1 MNRDVKIITSPVF
14 SRTQVLSLGM
24 GLSLSLLGTAWLFED
39 LNRGSQSRSL
49 DTFAQLTHAPS
60 PIKRKESGRFN
71 WEQAQAGQGLKL
83 KDSIHTGTA
92 GTTSIHIRESD
103 QTIELG
109 PDTLVV
115 LDRSQKF
122 PVQFLSGSAIL
133 RNANGADQKIEVKQ
147 GGELDIKELP
157 VKLLNPLASQ
167 DIWVLPGSRIP
178 VEFQWKLADSDPARA
193 KRTLQIH
200 SRTRDLLLTRSLL
213 AARQNRFQSQLGAG
227 HYEWKISSAT
237 DQEPAEIRTLIVREA
252 HPFELTQPLADSTV
266 EIQNEQTDI
275 LFSLRAAG
283 ALDLPES
290 ETPKILRL
298 QFSRERDFSRI
309 EHTSETSR
317 KDGILRARSFAPG
330 RWYARPI
337 AEYPGQFLAH
347 GKPISFEVK
356 KINWVPYT
364 WISPKEQTHFEK
376 AVRIRLQWRTAA
388 PLPEQA
394 RTTVSVR
401 RLQAD
406 ASAEPPLSFEATGES
421 VELMDLPAGEL
432 AAEVRIE
439 HEGEVISKGESLKLT
454 IFEGSPLRITR
465 PETNWE
471 QRFWKKP
478 ENFTL
483 EWQGDSLV
491 TTHENYHYRVETRK
505 QSLTDNKEYPAR
517 TLKTRK
523 NAVSWSD
530 ITALEHGTYQWRV
543 QVLDEQDRVL
553 KSSETRR
560 LTLDLPP
567 LLPAPAAEG
576 VEPRFNQALDYIRLG
591 GRFEVRWPAVSG
603 ARSYLLKVISKTNAG
618 KVVYDENVSETS
630 RSFEALKEGV
640 YSWSVRAVDTADRP
654 GTPLED
660 QLFQVTWGEPLN
672 PPLLTDKL
680 FGTAVQAAALR
691 APAEENRSLQA
702 PRLRS
707 QEVQ

>member
-14 SRTQVLSLGM
+14 SRTQVLSLGI
-24 GLSLSLLGTAWLFED
+24 GLSLSLLGTAWLLKD
-39 LNRGSQSRSL
+39 LDRTSQNQSL
-49 DTFAQLTHAPS
+49 ESFAQLTHAPS
-60 PIKRKESGRFN
+60 PIKRKEAGRFN
-71 WEQAQAGQGLKL
+71 WEQALPGQGLKL
-83 KDSIHTGTA
+83 KDSIHTGNA
-92 GTTSIHIRESD
+92 GTTSIHIRESN

-133 RNANGADQKIEVKQ
+133 RNATGADQKIEVKQ

-157 VKLLNPLASQ
+157 VKLLSPLASQ
-167 DIWVLPGSRIP
+167 EIWVLPGAKAQ
-178 VEFQWKLADSDPARA
+178 VEFQWKLADSDPARV

-200 SRTRDLLLTRSLL
+200 ARTRDLLLTRSPL
-213 AARQNRFQSQLGAG
+213 ASRQNRFQSDIGAG
-227 HYEWKISSAT
+227 VYEWQIGSAT

-252 HPFELTQPLADSTV
+252 HPFELTQPVADSTV

-275 LFSLRAAG
+275 LFSLRAARVQG
-283 ALDLPES
+283 LPES
-290 ETPKILRL
+290 ETPKVLRL
-298 QFSRERDFSRI
+298 EFSRERDFSRI
-309 EHTSETSR
+309 EKTSETSR

-337 AEYPGQFLAH
+337 AEYPGQFLAN

-394 RTTVSVR
+394 KTTVSVR

-406 ASAEPPLSFEATGES
+406 ATAEPPLSFEATGES

-432 AAEVRIE
+432 TAEVRIE

-454 IFEGSPLRITR
+454 VFEGSPLRITR
-465 PETNWE
+465 PEAKWE

-478 ENFTL
+478 DNFDL
-483 EWQGDSLV
+483 EWQSDSLV
-491 TTHENYHYRVETRK
+491 AAHENYHYRVETRE
-505 QSLTDNKEYPAR
+505 QSLTGSKEHPAR

-523 NAVSWSD
+523 TSVSWSD
-530 ITALEHGTYQWRV
+530 IAPLKQGTYQWRV

-553 KSSETRR
+553 KSSEPRR

-576 VEPRFNQALDYIRLG
+576 VEPRFNQALDYIRMG

-618 KVVYDENVSETS
+618 KVVYDGNVSENS

-640 YSWSVRAVDTADRP
+640 YSWSVRAVDTAERP
-654 GTPLED
+654 GAPLED
-660 QLFQVTWGEPLN
+660 QLFRVTWGEPLN
-672 PPLLTDKL
+672 PPRLSDKL
-680 FGTAVQAAALR
+680 FGTTVEAAALR
-691 APAEENRSLQA
+691 APAQENQSLQA